1 MRRVLHTTADLAR
14 AGLVEP
20 DAIAALEAVA
30 ARYAIAITPA
40 VAAMIDPADP
50 LDPIGLQY
58 LPSPV
63 ELISAPGEQAD
74 PIGDQIHAPVK
85 GIVHRYPDRL
95 LLTATYA
102 CAVYCRFC
110 FRREVVG
117 PGGAGG
123 LTPAELDGALA
134 YIAGHPE
141 VWEVILTGGDPLV
154 LSPRRIADLVQRIS
168 DIPHVKILR
177 VHTRLPVADPEQVS
191 EALVGALAGSR
202 LTLAV
207 GVHVNHARELT
218 PAADAALARLAG
230 AGALLLSQTVLR
242 RGVNDRVEV
251 LGDLMRALVERGVR
265 PYYLHHPDPAP
276 GTARFRVSLAEG
288 QALVR
293 GLRGRYSGLCQ
304 PTYVLDIPGGFGK
317 VPAGPAWIESDGAGM
332 TATDPWGGRHP
343 VEAEEPEA

>member
-1 MRRVLHTTADLAR
+1 MSRVLHTTADLAR

-58 LPSPV
+58 LPSPE

-230 AGALLLSQTVLR
+230 AGALLLSQTVLL

>member
-1 MRRVLHTTADLAR
+1 MTKVLHTPADLVS
-14 AGLVEP
+14 AGFAP
-20 DAIAALEAVA
+20 AGAAAELEAVS
-30 ARYAIAITPA
+30 ARYAIAVTPA
-40 VAAMIDPADP
+40 VAALINPADP
-50 LDPIGLQY
+50 TDPIGLQY
-58 LPSPV
+58 LPSLE
-63 ELISAPGEQAD
+63 ELETAPDEQAD
-74 PIGDQIHAPVK
+74 PIGDSVHSPVK

-95 LLTATYA
+95 LLTATHA

-123 LTPAELDGALA
+123 LTPTELDAALA

-154 LSPRRIADLVQRIS
+154 MSPRRIEDLVRRIA

-177 VHTRLPVADPEQVS
+177 VHTRLPVADPERVS
-191 EALVGALAGSR
+191 EALVSALSGSR
-202 LTLAV
+202 LRLAV

-230 AGALLLSQTVLR
+230 AGALLLSQTVLLK
-242 RGVNDRVEV
+242 GINDRVEV

-276 GTARFRVSLAEG
+276 GTARFRVSLADG

-317 VPAGPAWIESDGAGM
+317 VPAGPAWIEPAGTGL
-332 TATDPWGGRHP
+332 TATDPWGGTHVLP
-343 VEAEEPEA
+343 DEA

>member
-1 MRRVLHTTADLAR
+1 MTRTLRTPADLAA
-14 AGLVEP
+14 AGLV
-20 DAIAALEAVA
+20 DTADVAALEPVA
-30 ARYAIAITPA
+30 RRYALAVTPA
-40 VAAMIDPADP
+40 VAALIDPADP
-50 LDPIGLQY
+50 ADPIGQQY
-58 LPSPV
+58 LPDPA
-63 ELISAPGEQAD
+63 ELEPAPGETAD
-74 PIGDQIHAPVK
+74 PIGDGVHSPVK

-95 LLTATYA
+95 LLTATHA

-123 LTPAELDGALA
+123 LTSGELDAALA

-154 LSPRRIADLVQRIS
+154 LSPRRLADLVTRLAA
-168 DIPHVKILR
+168 IPHLKVLR
-177 VHTRLPVADPEQVS
+177 VHTRLPVADPGRITP
-191 EALVGALAGSR
+191 ALVRALSGSR

-207 GVHVNHARELT
+207 GVHVNHRRELT
-218 PAADAALARLAG
+218 AEADVALARLRE
-230 AGALLLSQTVLR
+230 AGALLLSQTVLLK
-242 RGVNDRVEV
+242 GVNDRVEV
-251 LGDLMRALVERGVR
+251 LGDLMRSLVERGVR

-276 GTARFRVSLAEG
+276 GTARFRVSIEEG

-317 VPAGPAWIESDGAGM
+317 VPAGPAWIEPGATGLSV
-332 TATDPWGGRHP
+332 TDPWGGRHSLDP
-343 VEAEEPEA
+343 EEGEA

>member
-1 MRRVLHTTADLAR
+1 MNTVLHTPADLVA
-14 AGLVEP
+14 AGLAP
-20 DAIAALEAVA
+20 AGAAAELESVA
-30 ARYAIAITPA
+30 ARYAIAVTPT
-40 VAAMIDPADP
+40 VAALINPADP
-50 LDPIGLQY
+50 NDPIGLQY
-58 LPSPV
+58 LPSRE
-63 ELISAPGEQAD
+63 ELETAPDEQVD
-74 PIGDQIHAPVK
+74 PIGDGVHSPLK

-95 LLTATYA
+95 LLTATHA

-123 LTPAELDGALA
+123 LTPAELDAALA
-134 YIAGHPE
+134 YISDHPE

-154 LSPRRIADLVQRIS
+154 LSPRRIADLVRRIA
-168 DIPHVKILR
+168 DIPHVKVLR
-177 VHTRLPVADPEQVS
+177 VHTRLPVAEPERVS
-191 EALVGALAGSR
+191 EALVSALSGSR
-202 LTLAV
+202 LRLAV
-207 GVHVNHARELT
+207 GVHVNHSRELT

-230 AGALLLSQTVLR
+230 AGALLLSQTVLLK
-242 RGVNDRVEV
+242 GVNDRVEV
-251 LGDLMRALVERGVR
+251 LGELMRALVERGVR

-317 VPAGPAWIESDGAGM
+317 IPAGPAWIEPAGAGLA
-332 TATDPWGGRHP
+332 ATDPWGGTHILP
-343 VEAEEPEA
+343 DEA

>member
-1 MRRVLHTTADLAR
+1 VRRVLHTTADLAR

-58 LPSPV
+58 LPSPE

-154 LSPRRIADLVQRIS
+154 LSPRRIADLVRRIS

-230 AGALLLSQTVLR
+230 AGALLLSQTVLL

>member
-1 MRRVLHTTADLAR
+1 MNTVLHTPADLVA
-14 AGLVEP
+14 AGLAP
-20 DAIAALEAVA
+20 AGAAAELESVA
-30 ARYAIAITPA
+30 ARYAIAVTPT
-40 VAAMIDPADP
+40 VAALINPADP
-50 LDPIGLQY
+50 NDPIGLQY
-58 LPSPV
+58 LPSRE
-63 ELISAPGEQAD
+63 ELETAPDEQVD
-74 PIGDQIHAPVK
+74 PIGDGVHSPLK

-95 LLTATYA
+95 LLTATHA

-123 LTPAELDGALA
+123 LTPAELDAALA
-134 YIAGHPE
+134 YISDHPE

-154 LSPRRIADLVQRIS
+154 LSPRRIADLVRRIA
-168 DIPHVKILR
+168 DIPHVKVLR
-177 VHTRLPVADPEQVS
+177 VHTRLPVAEPERVS
-191 EALVGALAGSR
+191 EALVSALSGSR
-202 LTLAV
+202 LRLAV

-230 AGALLLSQTVLR
+230 AGALLLSQTVLLK
-242 RGVNDRVEV
+242 GVNDRVEV
-251 LGDLMRALVERGVR
+251 LGELMRALVERGVR

-317 VPAGPAWIESDGAGM
+317 VPAGPAWIEPAGAGLA
-332 TATDPWGGRHP
+332 ATDPWGGTHILP
-343 VEAEEPEA
+343 DEA

>member
-1 MRRVLHTTADLAR
+1 MNTVLHTPADLVA
-14 AGLVEP
+14 AGLAP
-20 DAIAALEAVA
+20 AGAAAELESVA
-30 ARYAIAITPA
+30 ARYAIAVTPA
-40 VAAMIDPADP
+40 VAALINPADP
-50 LDPIGLQY
+50 NDPIGLQY
-58 LPSPV
+58 LPSPE
-63 ELISAPGEQAD
+63 ELETAPDEQVD
-74 PIGDQIHAPVK
+74 PIGDGVHSPLK

-95 LLTATYA
+95 LLTATHA

-123 LTPAELDGALA
+123 LTPAELDAALA
-134 YIAGHPE
+134 YISDHPE

-154 LSPRRIADLVQRIS
+154 LSPRRIADLVRRIA
-168 DIPHVKILR
+168 DIPHVKVLR
-177 VHTRLPVADPEQVS
+177 VHTRLPVAEPERVS
-191 EALVGALAGSR
+191 EALVSALSGSR
-202 LTLAV
+202 LRLAV

-230 AGALLLSQTVLR
+230 AGALLLSQTVLLK
-242 RGVNDRVEV
+242 GVNDRVEV
-251 LGDLMRALVERGVR
+251 LGELMRALVERGVR

-317 VPAGPAWIESDGAGM
+317 VPAGPAWIEPAGAGLA
-332 TATDPWGGRHP
+332 ATDPWGGTHILP
-343 VEAEEPEA
+343 DEA

>member
-58 LPSPV
+58 LPSPE

-141 VWEVILTGGDPLV
+141 VWEVILSGGDPLV

-230 AGALLLSQTVLR
+230 AGALLLSQTVLL

>member
-1 MRRVLHTTADLAR
+1 MSAVLHTAADLAK
-14 AGLVEP
+14 AGLVAANAV
-20 DAIAALEAVA
+20 DALEAVA
-30 ARYAIAITPA
+30 ARYAIAVTPA
-40 VAAMIDPADP
+40 VAALIDPADP

-58 LPSPV
+58 LPSPE
-63 ELISAPGEQAD
+63 ELVSAPGEQAD

-154 LSPRRIADLVQRIS
+154 LSPRRIADLVRRIG

-177 VHTRLPVADPEQVS
+177 VHTRLPVADPEKVS
-191 EALVGALAGSR
+191 EALVEALSGSR

-207 GVHVNHARELT
+207 GIHVNHARELT

-230 AGALLLSQTVLR
+230 AGALLLSQTVLL

-317 VPAGPAWIESDGAGM
+317 VPAGPAWIESDGAGL

>member
-1 MRRVLHTTADLAR
+1 MTGVLNTPASLAA
-14 AGLVEP
+14 AGLVDP
-20 DAIAALEAVA
+20 DAAPALEAVA
-30 ARYAIAITPA
+30 ARYAIAVTPA
-40 VAAMIDPADP
+40 VAALIDPADP
-50 LDPIGLQY
+50 SDPIGLQY
-58 LPSPV
+58 LPSPE
-63 ELISAPGEQAD
+63 ELVAAPGEQAD
-74 PIGDQIHAPVK
+74 PIGDGVHSPVK

-95 LLTATYA
+95 LLTATHA

-123 LTPAELDGALA
+123 LTPAELDAALA
-134 YIAGHPE
+134 YISDHPE

-154 LSPRRIADLVQRIS
+154 LSPRRIADLVRRIA
-168 DIPHVKILR
+168 DIPHVKVLR
-177 VHTRLPVADPEQVS
+177 VHTRLPVAEPERVS
-191 EALVGALAGSR
+191 EALVSALSGSR
-202 LTLAV
+202 LRLAV

-230 AGALLLSQTVLR
+230 AGALLLSQTVLLK
-242 RGVNDRVEV
+242 GVNDRVQV
-251 LGDLMRALVERGVR
+251 LGELMRALVERGVR

-317 VPAGPAWIESDGAGM
+317 VPAGPAWIEPAGAGLA
-332 TATDPWGGRHP
+332 ATDPWGGTHILP
-343 VEAEEPEA
+343 DEA

>member
-1 MRRVLHTTADLAR
+1 MNTVLHTPADLAA
-14 AGLVEP
+14 AGLAP
-20 DAIAALEAVA
+20 AGAAAELESVA
-30 ARYAIAITPA
+30 ARYAIAVTPT
-40 VAAMIDPADP
+40 VAALINPADP
-50 LDPIGLQY
+50 NDPIGLQY
-58 LPSPV
+58 LPSRE
-63 ELISAPGEQAD
+63 ELETAPDEQVD
-74 PIGDQIHAPVK
+74 PIGDGVHSPLK

-95 LLTATYA
+95 LLTATHA

-123 LTPAELDGALA
+123 LTPAELDAALA
-134 YIAGHPE
+134 YISDHPE

-154 LSPRRIADLVQRIS
+154 LSPRRIADLVRRIA
-168 DIPHVKILR
+168 DIPHVKVLR
-177 VHTRLPVADPEQVS
+177 VHTRLPVAEPERVS
-191 EALVGALAGSR
+191 EALVSALSGSR
-202 LTLAV
+202 LRLAV
-207 GVHVNHARELT
+207 GVHVNHSRELT

-230 AGALLLSQTVLR
+230 AGALLLSQTVLLK
-242 RGVNDRVEV
+242 GVNDRVEV
-251 LGDLMRALVERGVR
+251 LGELMRALVERGVR

-317 VPAGPAWIESDGAGM
+317 IPAGPAWIEPAGAGLA
-332 TATDPWGGRHP
+332 ATDPWGGTHILP
-343 VEAEEPEA
+343 DEA

>member
-1 MRRVLHTTADLAR
+1 MSRVLHTTADLAR
-14 AGLVEP
+14 AGLV
-20 DAIAALEAVA
+20 AASAVDTLEAVA

-40 VAAMIDPADP
+40 VAALIDPADP
-50 LDPIGLQY
+50 FDPIGLQY
-58 LPSPV
+58 LPSPE
-63 ELISAPGEQAD
+63 ELVSAPGEQAD
-74 PIGDQIHAPVK
+74 PIGDQIHSPVK

-154 LSPRRIADLVQRIS
+154 LSPRRIADLVRRIS

-191 EALVGALAGSR
+191 EALVEALSGSR

-230 AGALLLSQTVLR
+230 AGALLLSQTVLL
-242 RGVNDRVEV
+242 RGVNDRVEA

-317 VPAGPAWIESDGAGM
+317 VPAGPAWIESDGAGL

>member
-1 MRRVLHTTADLAR
+1 MSAVLHTAADLAK
-14 AGLVEP
+14 AGLVAANAV
-20 DAIAALEAVA
+20 DALEAVA
-30 ARYAIAITPA
+30 ARYAIAVTPA
-40 VAAMIDPADP
+40 VAALIDPADP

-58 LPSPV
+58 LPSPE

-154 LSPRRIADLVQRIS
+154 LSPRRIADLVRRIG

-177 VHTRLPVADPEQVS
+177 VHTRLPVADPEKVS
-191 EALVGALAGSR
+191 EALVEALSGSR

-207 GVHVNHARELT
+207 GIHVNHARELT

-230 AGALLLSQTVLR
+230 AGALLLSQTVLL

-317 VPAGPAWIESDGAGM
+317 VPAGPAWIESDGAGL

>member
-1 MRRVLHTTADLAR
+1 MNTVLHTPADLVA
-14 AGLVEP
+14 AGLAP
-20 DAIAALEAVA
+20 AGAAAELESVA
-30 ARYAIAITPA
+30 ARYAIAVTPT
-40 VAAMIDPADP
+40 VAALINPADP
-50 LDPIGLQY
+50 NDPIGLQY
-58 LPSPV
+58 LPSRE
-63 ELISAPGEQAD
+63 ELETAPDEQVD
-74 PIGDQIHAPVK
+74 PIGDGVHSPLK

-95 LLTATYA
+95 LLTATHA

-123 LTPAELDGALA
+123 LTPAELDAALA
-134 YIAGHPE
+134 YISDHPE

-154 LSPRRIADLVQRIS
+154 LSPRRIADLVRRIA
-168 DIPHVKILR
+168 DIPHVKVLR
-177 VHTRLPVADPEQVS
+177 VHTRLPVAEPERVS
-191 EALVGALAGSR
+191 EALVSALSGSR
-202 LTLAV
+202 LRLAV
-207 GVHVNHARELT
+207 GVHVNHSRELT

-230 AGALLLSQTVLR
+230 AGALLLSQTVLLK
-242 RGVNDRVEV
+242 GVNDRVEV
-251 LGDLMRALVERGVR
+251 LGELMRALVERGVR

-317 VPAGPAWIESDGAGM
+317 IPAGPAWIEPAGAGLA
-332 TATDPWGGRHP
+332 ATDPWGGIHALP
-343 VEAEEPEA
+343 EES

>member
-1 MRRVLHTTADLAR
+1 MSQVLHTPADLVA
-14 AGLVEP
+14 AGLAP
-20 DAIAALEAVA
+20 AGAAAELEAVA
-30 ARYAIAITPA
+30 ARYAIAVTPA
-40 VAAMIDPADP
+40 VAALIDPADP
-50 LDPIGLQY
+50 ADPIGLQY
-58 LPSPV
+58 LPSPE
-63 ELISAPGEQAD
+63 ELEQAPNEKTD
-74 PIGDQIHAPVK
+74 PIGDGVHSPVK

-95 LLTATYA
+95 LLTATHA

-123 LTPAELDGALA
+123 LTAAELDAALA
-134 YIAGHPE
+134 YVAGHPE

-154 LSPRRIADLVQRIS
+154 MSPRRIEDLVQRIA

-177 VHTRLPVADPEQVS
+177 VHTRLPVADPERVS
-191 EALVGALAGSR
+191 EALVSALSGSR
-202 LTLAV
+202 LRLAV
-207 GVHVNHARELT
+207 GVHVNHPRELT
-218 PAADAALARLAG
+218 PSADAALARLAG
-230 AGALLLSQTVLR
+230 AGALLLSQTVLLK
-242 RGVNDRVEV
+242 GVNDRVEV

-276 GTARFRVSLAEG
+276 GTARFRVTLAEG

-317 VPAGPAWIESDGAGM
+317 VPAGPAWIEPAG
-332 TATDPWGGRHP
+332 TGLAATDPWGGTHVLP
-343 VEAEEPEA
+343 DKA

>member
-1 MRRVLHTTADLAR
+1 MSRVLHTTADLAR
-14 AGLVEP
+14 AGLVEA
-20 DAIAALEAVA
+20 DATAALEAVA
-30 ARYAIAITPA
+30 ARYAIAVTPA
-40 VAAMIDPADP
+40 VAALIDPADP
-50 LDPIGLQY
+50 SDPIGLQY
-58 LPSPV
+58 LPSPE

-154 LSPRRIADLVQRIS
+154 LSPRRIADLVRRLS

-177 VHTRLPVADPEQVS
+177 VHTRLPVADPEKVS
-191 EALVGALAGSR
+191 DALVEALSSSR

-230 AGALLLSQTVLR
+230 AGALLLSQTVLL

-276 GTARFRVSLAEG
+276 GTARFRVTLAEG

-317 VPAGPAWIESDGAGM
+317 VPAGPAWIESDGAGL